1 MDSPLCVVK
10 VDTDP
15 RLRCPLGAPLLDDGE
30 GDVRKKLMEIHPSKK
45 PVSPRVHPPA
55 LRRAALGSMTNA
67 AEEVV

>member
-1 MDSPLCVVK
+1 MK

-15 RLRCPLGAPLLDDGE
+15 RLRCPLGATLLDDGE

-55 LRRAALGSMTNA
+55 LQWPLWAA
-67 AEEVV
+67 